1 MIWGIN
7 SCTGQQSSRATHRQR
22 PVQKD
27 RKKPQKQPF
36 LGLFWRKRWDSNPRA
51 LADNRISSAARYD
64 HFDTLPYKIVGVIG
78 ENVTRFRVL
87 HLRPLGQ
94 LSKAIPCQHLQTAII
109 IIIRTYQKKSIG
121 YFKKEKRDWKNQS
134 LLQWWTLTDLNC

>member
-1 MIWGIN
+1 MYFHYSFLILPLVFDGLSVSIIFSKYSN
-7 SCTGQQSSRATHRQR
+7 QKNKKSRKENTLRLLAFA
-22 PVQKD
+22 D
-27 RKKPQKQPF
+27 KPQFGGESGIRTLGPF
-36 LGLFWRKRWDSNPRA
+36 R
-51 LADNRISSAARYD
+51 
-64 HFDTLPYKIVGVIG
+64 DTA
-78 ENVTRFRVL
+78 FRVL